1 MAAKDWE
8 GLQAQIIARAEQDE
22 GFRAKLRADSRAAI
36 LGEFG
41 VSVPK
46 NVDVRVHE
54 DGGNIVL
61 RFQPEVRLTEDE
73 LGLIAA
79 GQGDYHVDDP
89 YDGHPD
95 R

>member
-1 MAAKDWE
+1 MAANDWE
-8 GLQAQIIARAEQDE
+8 GLQVQIIARAEQDE
-22 GFRAKLRADSRAAI
+22 GFRARLRADARAAI

-46 NVDVRVHE
+46 NVNVEAHE
-54 DGGNIVL
+54 GGGNFVL
-61 RFQPEVRLTEDE
+61 RFQPEVRLTEEE

-79 GQGDYHVDDP
+79 GQGDLHEDDP
-89 YDGHPD
+89 YANYPD